1 MRVGDLLERTCSVG
15 GSDLHLAAGL
25 APRIRLHGELEE
37 IAGWPALRDAELRA
51 GLRQMVSGEQ
61 WAAFEQRGDLDFAHA
76 LSAERFRAN
85 YFEQAQGIAAVFR
98 RIPERIAT
106 LEDLSLPPAIERLA
120 HVNSGL
126 VLVTGPTGSGKST
139 TLASIVHRINE
150 TCDKHVVT
158 IEDPIEFVHH
168 DRRCVFSQREV
179 GTDATSFAEALR
191 SAMRQDADVIL
202 VGELR
207 DLETIS
213 LAIQAAE
220 MGALVFATL
229 HTSGAAKTV
238 DRIIDVF
245 PGAEQSRIRLSLG
258 DALAAVVSQLLIP
271 TADGKGR
278 CAATEILFRC
288 QGLAN
293 AIREG
298 ATPMIRNLI
307 QSGRKAGMRSMD
319 DSLLELVAQ
328 KRITLDEALR
338 KATDKQRFETDRRA

>member
-1 MRVGDLLERTCSVG
+1 MQLRDLLQRTCTVG
-15 GSDLHLAAGL
+15 GSDLHVVAGL
-25 APRIRLHGELEE
+25 QPRIRLHGALEE
-37 IAGWPALRDAELRA
+37 VPGSALLDDAELRA
-51 GLRQMVSGEQ
+51 ALRELVTEEQ
-61 WAAFEQRGDLDFAHA
+61 WTSFAERGDLDYAYGFGK
-76 LSAERFRAN
+76 ERFRAN
-85 YFEQAQGIAAVFR
+85 YFEQAQGAAAVFR

-106 LEDLSLPPAIERLA
+106 LEELTLPPAIERLA
-120 HVNSGL
+120 HVHNGL

-139 TLASIVHRINE
+139 TLASIVDRIN
-150 TCDKHVVT
+150 TCYEKHVVT

-168 DRRCVFSQREV
+168 ERCCVFSQREV
-179 GTDATSFAEALR
+179 GHDTASFADALR

-213 LAIQAAE
+213 LALTAAE
-220 MGALVFATL
+220 MGALVLATL
-229 HTSGAAKTV
+229 HTSSAAKTI
-238 DRIIDVF
+238 DRIVDVF
-245 PGAEQSRIRLSLG
+245 PGAEQPRIRLALG
-258 DALAAVVSQLLIP
+258 DALAAVVSQLLLP

-307 QSGRKAGMRSMD
+307 QSGHRAGMRSMD
-319 DSLLELVAQ
+319 DSLLELLRDG
-328 KRITLDEALR
+328 RIGFDEAYR
-338 KATDKQRFETDRRA
+338 KATEKHRFESARRN

>member
-1 MRVGDLLERTCSVG
+1 MRVSDLLDRTCKVG

-25 APRIRLHGELEE
+25 APRIRLHGELAQIEGT
-37 IAGWPALRDAELRA
+37 AVLRDAELRA
-51 GLRQMVSGEQ
+51 GLRELVTPEQ
-61 WAAFEQRGDLDFAHA
+61 WQAFDQRGDLDYAHGFAQ
-76 LSAERFRAN
+76 ERFRAN

-98 RIPERIAT
+98 RIPARIPA
-106 LEDLSLPPAIERLA
+106 LEELSLPPAIERLA
-120 HVNSGL
+120 HVTSGL

-139 TLASIVHRINE
+139 TLASIVDRINSTYE
-150 TCDKHVVT
+150 KHVVT
-158 IEDPIEFVHH
+158 IEDPIEFVHR
-168 DRRCVFSQREV
+168 DKKSVFSQREV
-179 GTDATSFAEALR
+179 GHDATSFADALR

-220 MGALVFATL
+220 MGSLVLATL

-245 PGAEQSRIRLSLG
+245 PGAEQPRIRLSLG

-278 CAATEILFRC
+278 VAATEILFRC

-307 QSGRKAGMRSMD
+307 QSGHRAGMRSMD
-319 DSLLELVAQ
+319 DSLLELLAQ
-328 KRITLDEALR
+328 QRISFEEALR
-338 KATDKQRFETDRRA
+338 KATEKQRFESQRRG

>member
-1 MRVGDLLERTCSVG
+1 MRVSDLLERTCSVG

-25 APRIRLHGELEE
+25 APRIRLHGELE
-37 IAGWPALRDAELRA
+37 AVPGWPLLHDADLRA
-51 GLRQMVSGEQ
+51 GLQAMVSAEQ
-61 WAAFEQRGDLDFAHA
+61 WASFEQRGDLDYAHA
-76 LSAERFRAN
+76 MAQERFRAS

-98 RIPERIAT
+98 RIPARIKT

-120 HVNSGL
+120 HVTSGL

-150 TCDKHVVT
+150 TYDKHVIT

-168 DRRCVFSQREV
+168 EKRCVFSQREV
-179 GTDATSFAEALR
+179 GCDAPTFAEALR

-213 LAIQAAE
+213 LALQAAE
-220 MGALVFATL
+220 MGALVLATL

-278 CAATEILFRC
+278 VAATEILFRC

-293 AIREG
+293 AIRES

-319 DSLLELVAQ
+319 DSLLELVAH

-338 KATDKQRFETDRRA
+338 KATEKARFENQRPA

>member
-1 MRVGDLLERTCSVG
+1 MG
-15 GSDLHLAAGL
+15 
-25 APRIRLHGELEE
+25 
-37 IAGWPALRDAELRA
+37 
-51 GLRQMVSGEQ
+51 
-61 WAAFEQRGDLDFAHA
+61 
-76 LSAERFRAN
+76 N
-85 YFEQAQGIAAVFR
+85 
-98 RIPERIAT
+98 
-106 LEDLSLPPAIERLA
+106 
-120 HVNSGL
+120 
-126 VLVTGPTGSGKST
+126 
-139 TLASIVHRINE
+139 
-150 TCDKHVVT
+150 
-158 IEDPIEFVHH
+158 
-168 DRRCVFSQREV
+168 
-179 GTDATSFAEALR
+179 DATSFAEALR

-213 LAIQAAE
+213 LALQAAE
-220 MGALVFATL
+220 MGALVLATL

-245 PGAEQSRIRLSLG
+245 PGGEQPRIRLSLG

-278 CAATEILFRC
+278 VAATEILFRC

-307 QSGRKAGMRSMD
+307 QSGRRAGMRSMD
-319 DSLLELVAQ
+319 DSLLELLAQ

-338 KATDKQRFETDRRA
+338 KATEKQRFESRSARLSLILRRFGTVGVDAPHDAACDRGAAQPSESTEMPQRGKSKKSVAKKSSAKKTAKKSVEPAAARSAAKPAAAKAKPAKRGEGEVRSSERATESARSAAAARRAGFRAGWRSTSTAT

>member
-1 MRVGDLLERTCSVG
+1 MV
-15 GSDLHLAAGL
+15 AAG
-25 APRIRLHGELEE
+25 
-37 IAGWPALRDAELRA
+37 
-51 GLRQMVSGEQ
+51 Q
-61 WAAFEQRGDLDFAHA
+61 WAAFEERGDLDYAYS
-76 LSAERFRAN
+76 LSEERFRAN

-98 RIPERIAT
+98 LIPARIKT

-150 TCDKHVVT
+150 IYDKHVVT

-213 LAIQAAE
+213 LALQAAE
-220 MGALVFATL
+220 MGALVLATL

-245 PGAEQSRIRLSLG
+245 PGGEQPRIRLSLG

-271 TADGKGR
+271 TADRKGR
-278 CAATEILFRC
+278 VAATEILFRC

-319 DSLLELVAQ
+319 DSLLELLAQ

-338 KATDKQRFETDRRA
+338 KATEKQRFENDRRA

>member
-1 MRVGDLLERTCSVG
+1 MRITDLLERTCTLG

-25 APRIRLHGELEE
+25 VPRIRLHGDLQDVP
-37 IAGWPALRDAELRA
+37 GCSVLRDDDLRA
-51 GLRQMVSGEQ
+51 ALQGMVSGEQ
-61 WAAFEQRGDLDFAHA
+61 WGAFEQRGDLDYAHPLA
-76 LSAERFRAN
+76 QERFRAN

-98 RIPERIAT
+98 RIPSRIAT
-106 LEDLSLPPAIERLA
+106 LEDLKLPPAIERLA
-120 HVNSGL
+120 HITSGL

-150 TCDKHVVT
+150 TYDKHVVT
-158 IEDPIEFVHH
+158 IEDPIEFVHQE
-168 DRRCVFSQREV
+168 RRCVFSQREV
-179 GTDATSFAEALR
+179 GHDAPSFADALR

-213 LAIQAAE
+213 LALQAAE
-220 MGALVFATL
+220 MGALVLATL

-245 PGAEQSRIRLSLG
+245 PGGEQPRIRLSLG

-278 CAATEILFRC
+278 VAATEILFRC

-319 DSLLELVAQ
+319 DSLLELLGQ
-328 KRITLDEALR
+328 RRITVDQALL
-338 KATDKQRFETDRRA
+338 KATEKSKFENQRPA

>member
-1 MRVGDLLERTCSVG
+1 MRVSELLERTCSIG

-25 APRIRLHGELEE
+25 VPRIRLHGELQDVP
-37 IAGWPALRDAELRA
+37 GWPVMQDADLRA
-51 GLRQMVSGEQ
+51 GLHAMVSAQQ
-61 WAAFEQRGDLDFAHA
+61 WAAFEERGDLDYAHA
-76 LSAERFRAN
+76 QSLERFRAN
-85 YFEQAQGIAAVFR
+85 YFEQSQGIAAVFR
-98 RIPERIAT
+98 RIPARIAS
-106 LEDLSLPPAIERLA
+106 LADLALPPAIERLA
-120 HVNSGL
+120 HVTSGL

-150 TCDKHVVT
+150 TYDKHVVT

-168 DRRCVFSQREV
+168 DQRCVFSQREV
-179 GTDATSFAEALR
+179 GQDAASFAEALR

-213 LAIQAAE
+213 LALKAAE
-220 MGALVFATL
+220 MGALVLATL

-245 PGAEQSRIRLSLG
+245 PGAEQPRIRLSLG

-307 QSGRKAGMRSMD
+307 QSGRRAGMRSMD
-319 DSLLELVAQ
+319 DSLLELLGQ

-338 KATDKQRFETDRRA
+338 KATEKSRFETQRPA

>member
-1 MRVGDLLERTCSVG
+1 MRVSDLLQRTCSVG
-15 GSDLHLAAGL
+15 GSDLHLAAGIV
-25 APRIRLHGELEE
+25 PRIRLHGELEE
-37 IAGWPALRDAELRA
+37 VPGWPVLSDADLRA
-51 GLRQMVSGEQ
+51 GLREMVAAGQ
-61 WAAFEQRGDLDFAHA
+61 WAAFEERGDLDYAYS
-76 LSAERFRAN
+76 LSEERFRAN

-98 RIPERIAT
+98 LIPARIKT

-139 TLASIVHRINE
+139 TLAAIVHRINE
-150 TCDKHVVT
+150 CYDKHVVT

-168 DRRCVFSQREV
+168 ERRCVFSQREV

-220 MGALVFATL
+220 MGALVLATL
-229 HTSGAAKTV
+229 HTSGAVKTV

-245 PGAEQSRIRLSLG
+245 PGGEQPRIRLSLG

-278 CAATEILFRC
+278 VAATEILFRC

-319 DSLLELVAQ
+319 DSLLELLAQ

-338 KATDKQRFETDRRA
+338 KATEKQRFESDRRA

>member
-1 MRVGDLLERTCSVG
+1 MRVSDLLERTCSIG

-25 APRIRLHGELEE
+25 VPRIRLHGELEE
-37 IAGWPALRDAELRA
+37 VPGWPVLRDEDLRA
-51 GLRQMVSGEQ
+51 GLNALVSTQQ
-61 WAAFEQRGDLDFAHA
+61 WAAFEERGDLDYAYA
-76 LSAERFRAN
+76 MSQERFRAN

-98 RIPERIAT
+98 RIPARIKT

-139 TLASIVHRINE
+139 TLASIIQRINE
-150 TCDKHVVT
+150 TYDKHVVT

-168 DRRCVFSQREV
+168 EQRCVFSQREV
-179 GTDATSFAEALR
+179 GQDAPSFADALR

-213 LAIQAAE
+213 LALQAAE
-220 MGALVFATL
+220 MGSLVLATL

-238 DRIIDVF
+238 DRIVDVF
-245 PGAEQSRIRLSLG
+245 PGAEQPRIRLSLG

-278 CAATEILFRC
+278 VAATEILFRC

-307 QSGRKAGMRSMD
+307 QSGRRAGMRSMD
-319 DSLLELVAQ
+319 DSLLELVGQ

-338 KATDKQRFETDRRA
+338 KATEKARFENQRPA

>member
-1 MRVGDLLERTCSVG
+1 MQLSDLLERTCTVG

-25 APRIRLHGELEE
+25 PPRIRLHGELADV
-37 IAGWPALRDAELRA
+37 AGQSPLRDAELRSA
-51 GLRQMVSGEQ
+51 LRALVTADQ
-61 WAAFEQRGDLDFAHA
+61 WASFEERHDLDFAH
-76 LSAERFRAN
+76 SHGRDRFRAN
-85 YFEQAQGIAAVFR
+85 YFEQAQGAAAVFR
-98 RIPERIAT
+98 RIPEKIAT
-106 LEDLSLPPAIERLA
+106 LEELTLPPAIERLT
-120 HVNSGL
+120 HVTSGL
-126 VLVTGPTGSGKST
+126 ILVTGPTGSGKST
-139 TLASIVHRINE
+139 TLASIVDRINE
-150 TCDKHVVT
+150 TYEKHVVT
-158 IEDPIEFVHH
+158 IEDPIEFVHR
-168 DRRCVFSQREV
+168 DKRCVFSQREV
-179 GTDATSFAEALR
+179 GQDAPSFADALR

-213 LAIQAAE
+213 LALQAAE
-220 MGALVFATL
+220 MGSLVLATL

-245 PGAEQSRIRLSLG
+245 PGGEQPRIRLSLG
-258 DALAAVVSQLLIP
+258 DALAAVVSQLLLP

-307 QSGRKAGMRSMD
+307 QSGHRAGMRSMD
-319 DSLLELVAQ
+319 DSLLELLAR
-328 KRITLDEALR
+328 KRISFDEAMR
-338 KATDKQRFETDRRA
+338 KATEKQRFENVRPS

>member
-1 MRVGDLLERTCSVG
+1 MRLRDLLERTCTVG
-15 GSDLHLAAGL
+15 GSDLHVVAGL
-25 APRIRLHGELEE
+25 APRIRLHGALEDV
-37 IAGWPALRDAELRA
+37 AGWAALRDDELRA
-51 GLRQMVSGEQ
+51 GLRELVSAEQ
-61 WAAFEQRGDLDFAHA
+61 WSSFEERGDLDYAYGFGK
-76 LSAERFRAN
+76 ERFRAN

-106 LEDLSLPPAIERLA
+106 LAELSLPPAIERL
-120 HVNSGL
+120 VNVHSGL

-139 TLASIVHRINE
+139 TLASIVNGINE
-150 TCDKHVVT
+150 RHAKHVVT
-158 IEDPIEFVHH
+158 IEDPIEFVH
-168 DRRCVFSQREV
+168 REKRCVFSQREV
-179 GTDATSFAEALR
+179 GKDAATFADALR

-213 LAIQAAE
+213 LALAAAE
-220 MGALVFATL
+220 MGSLVLATL
-229 HTSGAAKTV
+229 HTSSAAKTV

-245 PGAEQSRIRLSLG
+245 PGAEQPRIRLSLG
-258 DALAAVVSQLLIP
+258 DALAAVVSQLLLP

-307 QSGRKAGMRSMD
+307 QSGHRAGMQSMD
-319 DSLLELVAQ
+319 DSLLELLGKQ
-328 KRITLDEALR
+328 QITFDEAYR
-338 KATDKQRFETDRRA
+338 KATEKQRFESLRRS

>member
-1 MRVGDLLERTCSVG
+1 MRLRDLLERTCAVG
-15 GSDLHLAAGL
+15 GSDLHAVAGL
-25 APRIRLHGELEE
+25 APRIRLHGALEDV
-37 IAGWPALRDAELRA
+37 AGWEALRDDELRA
-51 GLRQMVSGEQ
+51 GLRELVSAEQ
-61 WAAFEQRGDLDFAHA
+61 WASFEERGDLDYAYGFGK
-76 LSAERFRAN
+76 ERFRAN

-106 LEDLSLPPAIERLA
+106 LAELALPPAIERLV
-120 HVNSGL
+120 HVHSGL

-139 TLASIVHRINE
+139 TLASIVNGINE
-150 TCDKHVVT
+150 RYAKHVVT
-158 IEDPIEFVHH
+158 IEDPIEFVHRE
-168 DRRCVFSQREV
+168 RRCVFSQREV
-179 GTDATSFAEALR
+179 GHDAATFADALR

-213 LAIQAAE
+213 LALAAAE
-220 MGALVFATL
+220 MGSLVLATL
-229 HTSGAAKTV
+229 HTSSAAKTV

-245 PGAEQSRIRLSLG
+245 PGAEQPRIRLSLG
-258 DALAAVVSQLLIP
+258 DALAAVVSQLLLP

-307 QSGRKAGMRSMD
+307 QSGHRAGMQSMD
-319 DSLLELVAQ
+319 DSLLELLGQ
-328 KRITLDEALR
+328 QRISFDEAYR
-338 KATDKQRFETDRRA
+338 KATEKQRFESLRRS